1 MYTVADYNINRLDL
15 LCNSYIYCTF
25 AIDIKNKIHVY

>member
-15 LCNSYIYCTF
+15 LCNSYIYCIF
-25 AIDIKNKIHVY
+25 AIDIKNKIPIY